1 MLGRKYC
8 YSKGYG
14 TVNVLYHFS
23 RYSSCYGTCRNVLV
37 YHRTCRYDSVVS
49 NGHARQD
56 GWHVRLSIH
65 LFRYGWANDK
75 GSDGR
80 RGQSRDLA

>member
-56 GWHVRLSIH
+56 GGIAPIH
-65 LFRYGWANDK
+65 TPLPIWMVE
-75 GSDGR
+75 
-80 RGQSRDLA
+80 